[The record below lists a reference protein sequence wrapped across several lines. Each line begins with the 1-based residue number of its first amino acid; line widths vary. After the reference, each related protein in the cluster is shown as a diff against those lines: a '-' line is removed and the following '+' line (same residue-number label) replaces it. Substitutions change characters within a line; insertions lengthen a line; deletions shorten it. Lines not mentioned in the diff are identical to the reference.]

1 MIMIQAAKPRDAEVL
16 RECLLQNGDAPADI
30 MNESSKR
37 LLLALWLPLQRYEWH
52 AGVTVQRA
60 VDLACRIA
68 CTLLFVLIAGCAAR
82 AAVGT
87 GDVDDFGVL
96 VMAHGGPAAWNESVL
111 GAVQQ
116 PLRDKYKLEVAFG
129 MADAMA
135 IQQGIARLEARGA
148 RKIAVIRLFV
158 SGESWYGRTE
168 QILGLTAGAP
178 EPPAGDHAHAHHGG
192 YHSMGFWRIPTAAA
206 FALSTQGLAE
216 APEMGA
222 VLGERARALSRTP
235 ELEDVLILAHGPGD
249 DAENERWIAHLDA
262 RADAVRKS
270 APYRRVQVETLRE
283 DWPET
288 REPAERRIRDFVK
301 RASASGGKAIVI
313 PYRVQG
319 FGPYAR
325 VLDGLDYISD
335 GQGLLPHPNVTM
347 WIEQQIK
354 ALKAGPF
361 REPAGAGGR
370 SQARDHASSVAGVG
384 VPKENSP

>member
-16 RECLLQNGDAPADI
+16 RECLLQNGNAPADI
-30 MNESSKR
+30 MSESSKR

-60 VDLACRIA
+60 VGLACRIA
-68 CTLLFVLIAGCAAR
+68 CALIFVLIAACATR
-82 AAVGT
+82 AAVST
-87 GDVDDFGVL
+87 SDVDDFGVL
-96 VMAHGGPAAWNESVL
+96 VMAHGGPAAWNESVVR
-111 GAVQQ
+111 AVQ

-129 MADAMA
+129 MADAAA
-135 IQQGIARLEARGA
+135 IQQGVARLEARGA
-148 RKIAVIRLFV
+148 RKIAVVRLFV

-178 EPPAGDHAHAHHGG
+178 EPPAADHAHAHHGEN
-192 YHSMGFWRIPTAAA
+192 HSMGFWRIPTVAT

-216 APEMGA
+216 VREMDA
-222 VLGERARALSRTP
+222 VLVERTKALSRTP
-235 ELEDVLILAHGPGD
+235 QREDVLILAHGTGD
-249 DAENERWIAHLDA
+249 DAENERWMAYLDA

-283 DWPET
+283 DWPEK

-325 VLDGLDYISD
+325 VLGGLDYISD

-347 WIEQQIK
+347 WIEQQIR
-354 ALKAGPF
+354 ALATGPF
-361 REPAGAGGR
+361 RAGTQR
-370 SQARDHASSVAGVG
+370 
-384 VPKENSP
+384 

>member
-1 MIMIQAAKPRDAEVL
+1 MRITHSRTATTA
-16 RECLLQNGDAPADI
+16 
-30 MNESSKR
+30 
-37 LLLALWLPLQRYEWH
+37 
-52 AGVTVQRA
+52 
-60 VDLACRIA
+60 ACRVA
-68 CTLLFVLIAGCAAR
+68 CTLLFVLIAACATR
-82 AAVGT
+82 AVVST

-111 GAVQQ
+111 GAVQ

-135 IQQGIARLEARGA
+135 IQQGVERLEARGA
-148 RKIAVIRLFV
+148 RKIAVVRLFV

-168 QILGLTAGAP
+168 QILGITAGAP
-178 EPPAGDHAHAHHGG
+178 EPPAADHGHAHHGG
-192 YHSMGFWRIPTAAA
+192 DHSMGFWRIPTAAA

-216 APEMGA
+216 AREMDA
-222 VLGERARALSRTP
+222 VLVERAKALSRAP
-235 ELEDVLILAHGPGD
+235 QREDVLILAHGTGD
-249 DAENERWIAHLDA
+249 DAENERWMAYLDA

-283 DWPET
+283 DWPEK

-301 RASASGGKAIVI
+301 RTSASGGKAIVI

-325 VLDGLDYISD
+325 VLRDLDYVSD
-335 GQGLLPHPNVTM
+335 GRGLLPHPNVAK

-361 REPAGAGGR
+361 RTPTGNDGR
-370 SQARDHASSVAGVG
+370 SKAETNPTTESMWAAST
-384 VPKENSP
+384 P

>member
-1 MIMIQAAKPRDAEVL
+1 MRITHSRTATTA
-16 RECLLQNGDAPADI
+16 
-30 MNESSKR
+30 
-37 LLLALWLPLQRYEWH
+37 
-52 AGVTVQRA
+52 
-60 VDLACRIA
+60 ACRIA
-68 CTLLFVLIAGCAAR
+68 CALIFVLIAGCATR

-96 VMAHGGPAAWNESVL
+96 IMAHGGPAAWNESVL
-111 GAVQQ
+111 GAVQ

-148 RKIAVIRLFV
+148 RKIAVVRLFV

-178 EPPAGDHAHAHHGG
+178 EPPAADHGG
-192 YHSMGFWRIPTAAA
+192 DHSMGFWRIPTVAT
-206 FALSTQGLAE
+206 FALSTQGLVE
-216 APEMGA
+216 APEMGPILA
-222 VLGERARALSRTP
+222 ERARALSRTP

-249 DAENERWIAHLDA
+249 DAENERWIAYLDA
-262 RADAVRKS
+262 RADAIRKS

-283 DWPET
+283 DWPEK
-288 REPAERRIRDFVK
+288 REPAARRIRDFVK

-325 VLDGLDYISD
+325 VLRDLDYVSD
-335 GQGLLPHPNVTM
+335 GQGLLPHPNVTI
-347 WIEQQIK
+347 WIEQQIR
-354 ALKAGPF
+354 ALATGPF
-361 REPAGAGGR
+361 RAGTQR
-370 SQARDHASSVAGVG
+370 
-384 VPKENSP
+384 